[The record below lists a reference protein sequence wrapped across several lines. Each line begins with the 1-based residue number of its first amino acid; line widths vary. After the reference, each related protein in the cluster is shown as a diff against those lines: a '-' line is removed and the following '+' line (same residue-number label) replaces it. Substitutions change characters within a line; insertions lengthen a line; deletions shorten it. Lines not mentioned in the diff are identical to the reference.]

1 MIRIMESKCK
11 FFFSLAVI
19 ATGVIFSAH
28 PLFAAQSQPKAT
40 NTGGVAYID
49 SQRVVD
55 ESKAGRASLK
65 ELEDFKKKNE
75 EELAKRDREI
85 KELEDELQKQKMAL
99 SAEAQNKKEETIRRK
114 GIELKRFKEDKEQEL
129 KELYFKHLNKI
140 KEEIIQIVRKIGQ
153 EKGYTMIVNKDE
165 SIIYADPNY
174 DITSLVIEEYDKSF
188 ISKGAQK

>member
-1 MIRIMESKCK
+1 MMRIMESKCK
-11 FFFSLAVI
+11 FFVSLAVI

-28 PLFAAQSQPKAT
+28 PLFAAQSQLKAT